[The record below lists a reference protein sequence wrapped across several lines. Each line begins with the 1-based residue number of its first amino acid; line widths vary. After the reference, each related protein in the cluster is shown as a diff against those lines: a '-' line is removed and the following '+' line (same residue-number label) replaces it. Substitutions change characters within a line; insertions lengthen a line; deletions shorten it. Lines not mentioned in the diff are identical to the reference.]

1 MADLVTSIK
10 ARAEIH
16 LNDEDN
22 TVIELKVSNDMT
34 SDGSYI
40 RSVNIEEELDAI
52 NQNPVGVTSSNSIVF
67 NIRSIDKKLIPEN
80 SSSEY
85 FGYMNDTAIIKFFLE
100 DDEGE
105 FEFGT
110 WYISK
115 WYSTVTSGDPFK
127 VTIEAYDI
135 LSVIFN
141 NSVPN
146 VNISDSTS
154 IKDYLIDVLN
164 KLNESNDE
172 RHQIYFDEEDI
183 VFDEFPLMQFSNL
196 NTSNMSDLLNT
207 ISQATL
213 TNIFIDIRDN
223 KLKTDY
229 CGDDTKGESVGNISD
244 VINVTNA
251 SVDSGGLVG
260 FSGVKV
266 NYSQGV
272 VNEPTTLVK
281 LSGQTLVS
289 GDNYFSNIELGNS
302 SIYRNNIINITTTD
316 NVLAYNKSA
325 VYNKNYLDL
334 VVSSSGDTTCEIVV
348 KGQTIN
354 ESKLFIEKY
363 RNNNGNNVLE
373 INNRVLP
380 PEYIEKYA
388 DEMLRLIGIKEGS
401 ITAVGWINPRI
412 GLSKTVN
419 VNLDKSISTSGYYKT
434 TKMYW
439 AITAG
444 IKCSASLIK
453 TITE

>member
-22 TVIELKVSNDMT
+22 TVIELKVSSDMT
-34 SDGSYI
+34 SDDSYI
-40 RSVNIEEELDAI
+40 RSVNVEEELDAI

-80 SSSEY
+80 SNSEY

-100 DDEGE
+100 DSEGE

-115 WYSTVTSGDPFK
+115 WYSTITSEDPFK
-127 VTIEAYDI
+127 ITIEAYDI

-154 IKDYLIDVLN
+154 IKDYLIDILN
-164 KLNESNDE
+164 KLNENNDE
-172 RHQIYFDEEDI
+172 RHQIDFDEEDI
-183 VFDEFPLMQFSNL
+183 IFDEFPLMQFSNL

-244 VINVTNA
+244 VINVTKA

-266 NYSQGV
+266 YYSQGV
-272 VNEPTTLVK
+272 VNEPTTLVT

-302 SIYRNNIINITTTD
+302 SIYRNNIINITTAD

-334 VVSSSGDTTCEIVV
+334 IVSSSGDTTCEIVV

-380 PEYIEKYA
+380 PEYIEQYA
-388 DEMLRLIGIKEGS
+388 DEMIRLIGIKEGS
-401 ITAVGWINPRI
+401 IAAVGWINPRI

-419 VNLDKSISTSGYYKT
+419 VNLGKSISTSGYYKT
-434 TKMYW
+434 TKMNW
-439 AITAG
+439 AITVG

>member
-16 LNDEDN
+16 LNDEEN
-22 TVIELKVSNDMT
+22 TIIELKVSSDMT
-34 SDGSYI
+34 GDGSYI
-40 RSVNIEEELDAI
+40 RSVNVEEELDAI

-100 DDEGE
+100 DSEGE

-154 IKDYLIDVLN
+154 IKDYLIDILN

-172 RHQIYFDEEDI
+172 RHQIDFDEEDI

-260 FSGVKV
+260 FSGIKV
-266 NYSQGV
+266 YYSQGV
-272 VNEPTTLVK
+272 VNEPTTLVT

-334 VVSSSGDTTCEIVV
+334 IVSSSGATTCEIVV

-380 PEYIEKYA
+380 PEYIEQYA
-388 DEMLRLIGIKEGS
+388 DEMLRLIGIREGS
-401 ITAVGWINPRI
+401 IAAVGWINPRI

-419 VNLDKSISTSGYYKT
+419 VNLAKSISTSGYYKT

-439 AITAG
+439 TITVG